1 LAIAAAAEVGVD
13 ATPIEGFTPPEVDKI
28 LGLAEQGLKSVVL
41 LPLGYR
47 DAANDWNVNLKKYR
61 KAKEELVV
69 EIK

>member
-1 LAIAAAAEVGVD
+1 
-13 ATPIEGFTPPEVDKI
+13 
-28 LGLAEQGLKSVVL
+28 LAEQGLKSVVL